1 MKRYVSIILL
11 FAVVLTLCSCSIYGL
26 DEQQESTT
34 QAPQIV
40 IIQDTTAP
48 VTDAQQP
55 DGNVQTQPQQPA
67 TTQSAQQTQPQ
78 QNNNAPAPVQEE
90 TTTAVKTYYTDDPN
104 NNYIVTV
111 ANKYGVD
118 KGCLV
123 AFVRKNSKTP
133 GATVLQFSGKRDSR
147 GNLITTSDELLYV
160 YDVQDNGTVTKTNRD
175 GSDVEGMPGI
185 AGKYTFELVEK
196 YILPSIDKFKTENRL
211 EG

>member
-78 QNNNAPAPVQEE
+78 QNNASAPAQEE
-90 TTTAVKTYYTDDPN
+90 TTIAVKTYYTDDPN

-211 EG
+211 DG